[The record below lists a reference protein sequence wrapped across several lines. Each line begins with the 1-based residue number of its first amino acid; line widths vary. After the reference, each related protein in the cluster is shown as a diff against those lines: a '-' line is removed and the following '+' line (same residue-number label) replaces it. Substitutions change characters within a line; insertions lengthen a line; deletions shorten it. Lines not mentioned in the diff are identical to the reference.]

1 MWVLTRVSNFAITQL
16 VEDDEVHARQVIGH
30 SALPTCSGWGF
41 ELVDQIDDVE
51 DEVTGAAPIPTG
63 LSPAARAAVDELRE
77 QARESAGRSTLGRWA
92 ASVNSW
98 HGPFEIIV
106 AR

>member
-1 MWVLTRVSNFAITQL
+1 VLTRVSNFAITQL

-30 SALPTCSGWGF
+30 SALPTGSGLGF

-51 DEVTGAAPIPTG
+51 DEVTGGAPIPTG

-77 QARESAGRSTLGRWA
+77 QARDVRRPL
-92 ASVNSW
+92 
-98 HGPFEIIV
+98 H
-106 AR
+106 ARQMGGFGQLMARPV